1 MKRVL
6 IVEDLAE
13 TLAWMRDIAARAFPQ
28 AHIETAVDVR
38 SASDAL
44 SAGPFDI
51 VLLDLGLPDGSGL
64 DLIPQA
70 RALTPPAKVVI
81 TTVFDDPAYL
91 FPALK
96 LGAEGYLLKDER
108 ADDLVRSLC
117 AMSEG
122 VPPLS
127 PSIAR
132 ALIAHFTAAPAAPP
146 TPQPLESLTERERE
160 VIALVAEGLTVRLAA
175 ERLGI
180 SHNTVAT
187 HIKRAYSKLDVG
199 SRAQASLA
207 AARLGLVQR

>member
-1 MKRVL
+1 VRRVL
-6 IVEDLAE
+6 IVEDQAD
-13 TLAWMRDIAARAFPQ
+13 TRAWMQNIVARAFPQ
-28 AHIETAVDVR
+28 AQIEIAWDLR
-38 SASDAL
+38 SSRERLIAPSL
-44 SAGPFDI
+44 EL

-64 DLIPQA
+64 DLIPHA
-70 RALTPPAKVVI
+70 RALVPPPKVVI

-117 AMSEG
+117 AINDG

-132 ALIAHFTAAPAAPP
+132 AVIAHFSAPAAAAPAPV
-146 TPQPLESLTERERE
+146 ESLTERERE
-160 VIALVAEGLTVRLAA
+160 VIALVAEGLTVRMAA

-187 HIKRAYSKLDVG
+187 HIKRAYAKLDVG